1 MIGGITALGCVGT
14 LDGREPLC
22 DYNDMVKIFDYGTP
36 IFNSSKYLGL
46 WNNIM
51 DKAKNDQKG
60 IEIVE
65 HFPWNTCNCGS
76 CKKRIMA
83 RQV

>member
-1 MIGGITALGCVGT
+1 MASGCAGT
-14 LDGREPLC
+14 LDGRETLW

-51 DKAKNDQKG
+51 DKAKYDPKG
-60 IEIVE
+60 MEI
-65 HFPWNTCNCGS
+65 FC
-76 CKKRIMA
+76 A
-83 RQV
+83 DLY